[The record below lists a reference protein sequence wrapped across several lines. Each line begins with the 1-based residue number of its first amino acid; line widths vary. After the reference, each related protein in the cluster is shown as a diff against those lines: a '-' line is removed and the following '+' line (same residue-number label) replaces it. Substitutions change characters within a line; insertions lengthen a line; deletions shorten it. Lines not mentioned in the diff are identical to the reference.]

1 MWHLTLY
8 VEWCFRSNHISWPS
22 LIQDFFYI
30 YEKLAGALHAK
41 TRFIRPQVTIT
52 IHTSEIKHLQK
63 YGTKQ
68 VFHFCRN
75 TAKESVPKNL
85 PSYLNHALQPQ
96 SLDKITWKTCEWVAV
111 RGSGP
116 QSHYLQ
122 CAPFANLKSLKSGP
136 ISVRQTKKRIKTKT
150 VWW

>member
-1 MWHLTLY
+1 MPCYTMA
-8 VEWCFRSNHISWPS
+8 FRVAPNTIRRVMLQEQSHFVAFP
-22 LIQDFFYI
+22 DPRFFIYI

-122 CAPFANLKSLKSGP
+122 CAPFANLNATQIRTN
-136 ISVRQTKKRIKTKT
+136 IS
-150 VWW
+150 